1 MILIGNDIVDI
12 AKFDRIYSIYKDRF
26 INKIFNFDEI
36 KYCESKKNP
45 ILHFSG
51 KFAAKEAV
59 KKTFINNVYFKNIS
73 ILNKNNGKP
82 YAKLLN
88 SDNCKIDLSISH
100 TDNYAT
106 AVAINYTETNDIN

>member
-12 AKFDRIYSIYKDRF
+12 EKFKKIYSMYKDKFIDRI
-26 INKIFNFDEI
+26 FNSDEV
-36 KYCESKKNP
+36 KYCLSKNDP

-59 KKTFINNVYFKNIS
+59 KKTITRNIYFKDIS
-73 ILNKNNGKP
+73 ILNKPNGKP
-82 YAKLLN
+82 YALVEN
-88 SDNCKIDLSISH
+88 SSGYKIDLSISH

-106 AVAINYTETNDIN
+106 AVAINYRKVDDAN